1 MLNICL
7 VGFKGYWAK
16 YLERNIRN
24 TPGVKL
30 TALVD
35 PLAVE
40 NLNTDPIVTRHL
52 HAALNHCDAVVI
64 ATPPNTHY
72 SIAHEAITAGKHVL
86 IEKPMTTNS
95 LLAHTLNET
104 AKAYGV
110 KIAVDHTFLF
120 SSHIRVMKQIIAE
133 GKIGDVQ
140 RIVSNRFNLGKFQ
153 DSGVVWDLMPHDI
166 AMTNFLMGSR
176 PTVRSVEFLRH
187 RDPDVVDTAQI
198 SMMYGNVSYGLNL
211 SWLYPKKVRNTVV
224 IGTKAM
230 IEYDMLAD
238 LPLRLYD
245 KKAEKGNTAWIHSF
259 NWVSEYQGE
268 AKEPLSVLIEE
279 FRDYCLGGTEF
290 ISKGDLGAEVV
301 ECIEETLK
309 AETL

>member
-1 MLNICL
+1 MINICL

-16 YLERNIRN
+16 FLERTIRN

-35 PLAVE
+35 TLAEEGNDGLV
-40 NLNTDPIVTRHL
+40 VSKSL
-52 HAALNHCDAVVI
+52 HDALPYCQAVVI
-64 ATPPNTHY
+64 ATPPHTHY
-72 SIAHEAITAGKHVL
+72 SVARQAITAGKHVL
-86 IEKPMTTNS
+86 IEKPMTVNS
-95 LLAHTLNET
+95 RDAHELNKLAYQ
-104 AKAYGV
+104 YGV
-110 KIAVDHTFLF
+110 KIGVDHTFLF
-120 SSHIRVMKQIIAE
+120 SNHIRVMKKMIGE
-133 GKIGDVQ
+133 GKVGDVL

-166 AMTNFLMGSR
+166 AMTNFLMDGK

-187 RDPDVVDTAQI
+187 RHPAVVDTAQI

-211 SWLYPKKVRNTVV
+211 SWLYPKKVRSTVV

-230 IEYDMLAD
+230 IEYDMLAE
-238 LPLRLYD
+238 LPLRIYD
-245 KKAEKGNTAWIHSF
+245 KKAEKGDTAWTHSF

-268 AKEPLSVLIEE
+268 AREPLQVLIEE
-279 FRDYCLGGTEF
+279 FRDYCLGGSF
-290 ISKGDLGAEVV
+290 VSGGSLGAEVV